1 MLKWICKERGANL
14 EDLKKII
21 GNNITALRT
30 SAKLTQSEL
39 ADKLNYSDKSVSK
52 WERGESAPDIF
63 ILKQIADLFGVM
75 VDYLLLEEHCDDS
88 LVTKKM
94 LTKRSRYIIT
104 ALSVLG
110 VWLIATMV
118 FTVLHTMNIKGGY
131 IAFLAAIPLM
141 MIDLLVFNSIWGNK
155 KLNIL
160 FISGILWGTILLV
173 YILLIKFDIWLL
185 FIIGAICQVALLITL
200 GFFKH
205 K

>member
-1 MLKWICKERGANL
+1 M

-63 ILKQIADLFGVM
+63 ILKQIADIFGVM

-104 ALSVLG
+104 ALYRFAYDEHKRR
-110 VWLIATMV
+110 IYRV
-118 FTVLHTMNIKGGY
+118 FGGNT
-131 IAFLAAIPLM
+131 ADDDRSARL
-141 MIDLLVFNSIWGNK
+141 
-155 KLNIL
+155 
-160 FISGILWGTILLV
+160 
-173 YILLIKFDIWLL
+173 
-185 FIIGAICQVALLITL
+185 
-200 GFFKH
+200 
-205 K
+205 